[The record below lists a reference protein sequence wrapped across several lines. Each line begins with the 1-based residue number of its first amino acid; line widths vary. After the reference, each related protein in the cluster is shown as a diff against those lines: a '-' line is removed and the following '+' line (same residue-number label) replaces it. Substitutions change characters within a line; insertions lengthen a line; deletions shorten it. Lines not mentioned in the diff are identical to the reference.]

1 MIRNFPK
8 GQAALLSVLFIFV
21 LSFLTVNGIS
31 NVTVGNIRTATDIKE
46 SIKSYYLAEG
56 FIEDAA
62 LRYIDESINEPVD
75 GSFTYDGV
83 DFTRTIA
90 GDGDGPYTVKIES
103 KSGGRHRLIQTDI
116 VQSIETVNFENG
128 LQAGPGGI
136 SINNNA
142 TVNGNVCSEGNLVG
156 SGTVIN
162 GEVNVIRSIFSGEA
176 GNEDELST
184 LSTKFGNSTT
194 TNDAAQSFTMP
205 LEGNRKLTRVYVYI
219 KRNSTP
225 GDLNLRIV
233 PNKVGLDGPDNRANA
248 LTSQVITEASVS
260 TIGGWVEV
268 TLSTPVTLNY
278 GEKYWIV
285 LDRTTTANSSKNWE
299 WFNNSPLTGTGLLM
313 RNWSNN
319 SDPDWIPQY
328 KNFIYKITLSSADED
343 VLRAEGLVVSSP
355 YNIYAD
361 LIVNSSASGVA
372 CPSANCHNSQID
384 SCPGDTLQIL
394 PNKSDVIENWISV
407 AESAGLCPEEI
418 CDENGDIRLNTGD
431 DPVTLSDMIVP
442 GDIDINGTAQI
453 TIDGTVWVQGDF
465 KVGNSGVVTLGP
477 SLLENGGGQILVG
490 SEDGNSGGEVTISNS
505 AFFDGGGTANLLVL
519 SLRVDNNS
527 NRVVIENTGG
537 GDVFFVAPET
547 CIRSSNNTNSKA
559 LIAHCLVIQNS
570 ATINYESLLGSFFAQ
585 TPFTNEIWQVGSWQE
600 VFE

>member
-56 FIEDAA
+56 FIEDSA
-62 LRYIDESINEPVD
+62 LRYIDESINDPTG
-75 GSFTYDGV
+75 GSFTHDGIG
-83 DFTRTIA
+83 FTRTIT
-90 GDGDGPYTVKIES
+90 GDGPYTVKIES
-103 KSGGRHRLIQTDI
+103 KSGGRYRLIQTNI

-136 SINNNA
+136 SINNSA

-156 SGTVIN
+156 SDTVIN
-162 GEVNVIRSIFSGEA
+162 GEVNVKKSILSDYNG
-176 GNEDELST
+176 GNEQYWTDT
-184 LSTKFGNSTT
+184 STKFGYTAT
-194 TNDAAQSFTMP
+194 KNDAAQSFIMP
-205 LEGNRKLTRVYVYI
+205 ALGNRKLTRVSVYI

-225 GDLNLRIV
+225 GDLYLRIV
-233 PNKVGLDGPDNRANA
+233 PNRSGYNQPDFNATA
-248 LTSQVITEASVS
+248 LTSQTITEASVS
-260 TIGGWVEV
+260 TSGDWVNV
-268 TLSTPVTLNY
+268 TLSTPVNLNY
-278 GEKYWIV
+278 GQKYWIV
-285 LDRTTTANSSKNWE
+285 LDRNTTANSTKNWE
-299 WFNNSPLTGTGLLM
+299 WFLSSQLNDSAVLM
-313 RNWSNN
+313 RNWSHPTAQ
-319 SDPDWIPQY
+319 DPDLQS
-328 KNFIYKITLSSADED
+328 KDFAYKILLSSADED
-343 VLRAEGLVVSSP
+343 ILRAEGLVVSSP

-361 LIVNSSASGVA
+361 LILDSSADGEA
-372 CPSANCHNSQID
+372 CPSDNCHNAQIET
-384 SCPGDTLQIL
+384 CPGDTLQLL
-394 PNKSDVIENWISV
+394 PSKSDVIENWISV

-442 GDIDINGTAQI
+442 GDIDINGTSQI
-453 TIDGTVWVQGDF
+453 IINGTIWVQGDF

-519 SLRVDNNS
+519 SLRVDNSS